1 MAKFSRGDLREILK
15 DAGATDE
22 NIETAVTK
30 IVRLHLDVVD
40 PLKSENDTI
49 SKKDK
54 EAEKLK
60 SQLETVE
67 TELAELKK
75 ADYKK
80 QLEDVTAERDKLKA
94 DFEAYKTEQAG
105 KETRGKQETA
115 FREVMK
121 DNNIPEK
128 HFDKIIRYSGDIIGK
143 IEFDDKGKPTS
154 ASLKAAKDYI
164 KTDWDDHVETT
175 VTKGTDTPKP
185 PAGNGSN
192 PVKTKDEIMKIT
204 DAGERQ
210 AAIAE
215 AIKAGSPEFK

>member
-54 EAEKLK
+54 EVEKLK

-80 QLEDVTAERDKLKA
+80 QLDDVTAERDKLKA

-105 KETRGKQETA
+105 KEARAAKEAAYTEIL
-115 FREVMK
+115 K
-121 DNNIPEK
+121 DAGIPEK
-128 HFDKIIRYSGDIIGK
+128 HFAKILKYSDVDG
-143 IEFDDKGKPTS
+143 IELDEKGK
-154 ASLKAAKDYI
+154 AKNAKDILKAVKDE
-164 KTDWDDHVETT
+164 WGDHVETT

-215 AIKAGSPEFK
+215 ALKAGSPEFK